1 MMKRGASDYLTKP
14 FTPEQI
20 RRLIDGVNAKKAAE
34 NAVMRTTGGAIFTS
48 LESNN
53 SAMQRV
59 LSLARQVAETDT
71 TILICGESGTGKG
84 VLARAI
90 HDWSARAAKSFAT
103 VSCPA
108 LSPQLLE
115 SELFGHSKGAF
126 TGAVRDNPGRIATTD
141 GGTLFLDEIG
151 DLPLE
156 LQPKLL
162 RFVQDRQYEPVG
174 DASTQQADVR
184 LIVATNVDLD
194 DAVRTGRFREDLF
207 YRIKVIQI
215 DVPPLRLRA
224 EDILPLAERFV
235 NELRRDAEVSGFNDE
250 ARSAIQD
257 YNWPG
262 NVRELRNVIE
272 RALILCRSGQI
283 GLEHL
288 PGNFLPNAVPSPE
301 LGDPVPIDKLE
312 EIHIRRVLARSK
324 SLDEAARVLGMD
336 PATLWRRRKK
346 YGI

>member
-1 MMKRGASDYLTKP
+1 M
-14 FTPEQI
+14 
-20 RRLIDGVNAKKAAE
+20 
-34 NAVMRTTGGAIFTS
+34 
-48 LESNN
+48 
-53 SAMQRV
+53 
-59 LSLARQVAETDT
+59 
-71 TILICGESGTGKG
+71 
-84 VLARAI
+84 LARAI
-90 HDWSARAAKSFAT
+90 HNWSARAAKPFAT
-103 VSCPA
+103 VSCPT

-115 SELFGHSKGAF
+115 SELFGHAKGAF
-126 TGAVRDNPGRIATTD
+126 TGAVRENPGRIATTD

-162 RFVQDRQYEPVG
+162 RFVQDRQYESVG
-174 DASTQQADVR
+174 DNCTHVADIR
-184 LIVATNVDLD
+184 LIAATNIDLD
-194 DAVRTGRFREDLF
+194 DAVRSGRFREDLF

-215 DVPPLRLRA
+215 EVLPLRQRP
-224 EDILPLAERFV
+224 EDILPLAERFL
-235 NELRRDAEVSGFNDE
+235 NELRRDAVISGFTDE

-272 RALILCRSGQI
+272 RALVLCRSGKI
-283 GLEHL
+283 ALEHL
-288 PGNFLPNAVPSPE
+288 PGNFLPNPAPSPE
-301 LGDPVPIDKLE
+301 LGDPIPMEKLE
-312 EIHIRRVLARSK
+312 EVHIRRVLARSK